1 MSNISSAFKQ
11 DLDQCPVP
19 ISQEAAERIRD
30 EYNAARRKHK
40 ERRWRDPI
48 VLDQP
53 PTFVPAP
60 KPKCIFICEYC
71 GSMAESIE
79 PCKNCLA
86 PRTREQLEALV
97 MMEY

>member
-1 MSNISSAFKQ
+1 MDKSPEQIRE
-11 DLDQCPVP
+11 DQ
-19 ISQEAAERIRD
+19 IRN
-30 EYNAARRKHK
+30 EFNAAYEK
-40 ERRWRDPI
+40 ETRERWRSPI

-53 PTFVPAP
+53 PTFVPVP
-60 KPKCIFICEYC
+60 KPRCIFICEYC